1 MFVLCVMLVVR
12 NASAEPR
19 GGASL
24 VAGIRAF
31 EKHDYAEAAKQFQ
44 AALAKGGLSRAQTL
58 TAYIDLGTT
67 LVALGRTNLAQ
78 RAFEEA
84 ALIDPRFVVPP
95 HSGRQAT
102 SLANQARRKQ
112 ETLGQ
117 YHLDAGVPGE
127 VPPHSPFRVTVEL
140 DPEQAALGLMVR
152 VFAQE
157 PDSGKQFETVE
168 PSAPRI
174 DVDIP
179 GDLVTAGV
187 TLALRFELLDAHEN
201 RVATL
206 DKSVQVSGVA
216 TPGRPGDKT
225 ADRTPDKNPGDK
237 TSIDKTPDKTG
248 SDTSGAASAGSDEA
262 SATATTNPHE
272 TKKPASGDDGDDSG
286 DDASADTG
294 GPWSIPHGS
303 KQYTAA
309 RTDKPPKIDGLLDD
323 AIWQTAP
330 KDDRFLSTKSKPY
343 GKPTTEPTVV
353 QIAYDEKN
361 LYVAFTCR
369 YSKPREHQ
377 DAYASDEQ
385 TLLDES
391 EYVAVVVDPLHAHT
405 GGYEFAVSPAGVR
418 ADAEISEQGS
428 AQNLDWH
435 GIWDAATS
443 FTADGWTAELAIPWG
458 TMHMPSNDGTFDVGI
473 ELQRREPL
481 SGEMSLWTL
490 HPPATE
496 NYDVNYFGHLE
507 GLSRVHPGQRL
518 LLIPYLALAFDGTP
532 LANQPFLTDFA
543 GTDTYTRAYAGL
555 YLRLRPP
562 GPFRLDATFN
572 PDFSSVTPDASTANL
587 DRFELEYP
595 ENRQFFA
602 EDNPRFAFG
611 GARYEFGDLGAQ
623 LFYSRR
629 LGIVT
634 DAQGFTDIVP
644 ILYGVKSVVHDGGT
658 EGAIMNVETIQ
669 PNKSNAFDDN
679 ATVARVSETIDG
691 QRIGAIGLLCEQCG
705 SNATGSATGYESG
718 GLDTQ
723 LAFYER
729 HLQLSG
735 FVAGSSVAGTTS
747 GAGEGTAA
755 WKSQDVYAKAT
766 LLEVGQ
772 GFQAPLGFFETTGV
786 RDETIAAGYTPVVR
800 SDHVQQFML
809 DAQLSIVRNIDSD
822 ALVYQRAVVA
832 GGLETIDGAQVQ
844 VAVQPSTENVT
855 TAFPLGNGRITI
867 PVGEYKVLATQF
879 ALTSPP
885 NRTFVFGLRYLGG
898 DLYDGTRNAPGATV
912 GVNLGRF
919 TARASYLLYM
929 LKFPERTPPI
939 NYYGYDIMVNAN
951 YAYSPLARTS
961 LVLEADTVAARAAA
975 LLTTSVQFNSL
986 SAIVLSIRGQSGATF
1001 DMPMLDTYSQAN
1013 FSAILSLQLGVSPI

>member
-361 LYVAFTCR
+361 LYVAFT
-369 YSKPREHQ
+369 
-377 DAYASDEQ
+377 
-385 TLLDES
+385 
-391 EYVAVVVDPLHAHT
+391 
-405 GGYEFAVSPAGVR
+405 
-418 ADAEISEQGS
+418 
-428 AQNLDWH
+428 
-435 GIWDAATS
+435 
-443 FTADGWTAELAIPWG
+443 
-458 TMHMPSNDGTFDVGI
+458 
-473 ELQRREPL
+473 L
-481 SGEMSLWTL
+481 S
-490 HPPATE
+490 
-496 NYDVNYFGHLE
+496 
-507 GLSRVHPGQRL
+507 
-518 LLIPYLALAFDGTP
+518 
-532 LANQPFLTDFA
+532 
-543 GTDTYTRAYAGL
+543 
-555 YLRLRPP
+555 
-562 GPFRLDATFN
+562 
-572 PDFSSVTPDASTANL
+572 
-587 DRFELEYP
+587 
-595 ENRQFFA
+595 
-602 EDNPRFAFG
+602 
-611 GARYEFGDLGAQ
+611 
-623 LFYSRR
+623 
-629 LGIVT
+629 
-634 DAQGFTDIVP
+634 
-644 ILYGVKSVVHDGGT
+644 
-658 EGAIMNVETIQ
+658 
-669 PNKSNAFDDN
+669 
-679 ATVARVSETIDG
+679 
-691 QRIGAIGLLCEQCG
+691 
-705 SNATGSATGYESG
+705 
-718 GLDTQ
+718 
-723 LAFYER
+723 
-729 HLQLSG
+729 
-735 FVAGSSVAGTTS
+735 
-747 GAGEGTAA
+747 
-755 WKSQDVYAKAT
+755 
-766 LLEVGQ
+766 LLE
-772 GFQAPLGFFETTGV
+772 
-786 RDETIAAGYTPVVR
+786 
-800 SDHVQQFML
+800 
-809 DAQLSIVRNIDSD
+809 
-822 ALVYQRAVVA
+822 
-832 GGLETIDGAQVQ
+832 
-844 VAVQPSTENVT
+844 
-855 TAFPLGNGRITI
+855 
-867 PVGEYKVLATQF
+867 
-879 ALTSPP
+879 
-885 NRTFVFGLRYLGG
+885 
-898 DLYDGTRNAPGATV
+898 
-912 GVNLGRF
+912 
-919 TARASYLLYM
+919 
-929 LKFPERTPPI
+929 
-939 NYYGYDIMVNAN
+939 
-951 YAYSPLARTS
+951 
-961 LVLEADTVAARAAA
+961 AARAPRRVRQRRTDAA
-975 LLTTSVQFNSL
+975 RRVRVRRGRRRPVARAHRRLRVRGVACWRARRRRDQRAGQRTEPRLARHLGRRDELHRRRLDRRVRNPVGHDAHAEQRRHLRCRHRAPAPRADCRARCRCGRYIPPRPRTTTSITSVTSK
-986 SAIVLSIRGQSGATF
+986 G
-1001 DMPMLDTYSQAN
+1001 
-1013 FSAILSLQLGVSPI
+1013 